1 MRDLKERGRIM
12 DEYQTEKKDISKKKK
27 DRIAFFLEKSFPLEM
42 DRDSWSIKMARDS
55 GGSRLQAVTR

>member
-1 MRDLKERGRIM
+1 M

-42 DRDSWSIKMARDS
+42 DPDSWSIKMARDS
-55 GGSRLQAVTR
+55 GGSRLQVVTR